1 MISTG
6 TNYSSDPLLDS
17 IKPSKITSLTL
28 KSVQSTNGQIQAI
41 LTWKAVGDDLD
52 IGTGKYWK
60 PYLSFVVEQLSST
73 WFSPCVRNLTRYE
86 GGICWGGLIRGETT
100 VL

>member
-1 MISTG
+1 VILSNEITV

-60 PYLSFVVEQLSST
+60 LEIGNIMMEMGMTLY
-73 WFSPCVRNLTRYE
+73 FSDHFPT
-86 GGICWGGLIRGETT
+86 ITFKITIQ
-100 VL
+100 

>member
-1 MISTG
+1 VVLSNEITV

-60 PYLSFVVEQLSST
+60 PYLSYDGDGYDFVC
-73 WFSPCVRNLTRYE
+73 FSDHFAT
-86 GGICWGGLIRGETT
+86 ITFKITIQ
-100 VL
+100 